1 MKNVE
6 IIPVTGLP
14 EIKEGDDLAP
24 LILETLAASG
34 VKIRDRDVLV
44 LAQKIISKAEGRILD
59 LKNVEPSPEAIDI
72 ANRDGRDPRLVEA
85 VFRESNEIVVA
96 SERALIV
103 EHRTGAVCAHAGID
117 RSNVEGDEDQVL
129 LLPQDADL
137 SARKLHEE
145 IKNVTD
151 AFVPVLIADT
161 QGRAFRRG
169 VVGVAIGCA
178 GLDPLVDLRGEEDRS
193 GRALEITILAHADE
207 IAAAASLVMG
217 QDKQGVP
224 AVLIRGLDYHEG
236 DAPARALY
244 RTKEEDLFR
253 PLSQRPST

>member
-14 EIKEGDDLAP
+14 EIKKGDALAP
-24 LILETLAASG
+24 LILNALETGG
-34 VKIRDRDVLV
+34 VKIRNRDVLV
-44 LAQKIISKAEGRILD
+44 LAQKIVSKAEGRILD
-59 LKNVEPSPEAIDI
+59 LKSVEPSQEAIDI

-85 VFRESNEIVVA
+85 VLGESNEIVVA

-103 EHRTGAVCAHAGID
+103 EHRTGAVCAHAGVD
-117 RSNVEGDEDQVL
+117 RSNLRGGEDEVL
-129 LLPQDADL
+129 LLPRDADL
-137 SARKLHEE
+137 SARKLYEE
-145 IKNVTD
+145 IKNAAN

-178 GLDPLVDLRGEEDRS
+178 GLEPLVDLRGEKDRS
-193 GRALEITILAHADE
+193 GRVLEITILAHADE
-207 IAAAASLVMG
+207 IAAAASMVMG

-224 AVLIRGLDYHEG
+224 AVLIRGLEYHEG
-236 DAPARALY
+236 DRPAQTLY

-253 PLSQRPST
+253 P

>member
-1 MKNVE
+1 MSNVE

-14 EIKEGDDLAP
+14 EIKEGDALAP
-24 LILETLAASG
+24 LILEALETG
-34 VKIRDRDVLV
+34 GMKIQDRDVLV
-44 LAQKIISKAEGRILD
+44 LAQKIVSKAEGRILD
-59 LKNVEPSPEAIDI
+59 LKSVEPSPEAFDI

-85 VFRESNEIVVA
+85 VLRESNEIVVA

-117 RSNVEGDEDQVL
+117 RSNVGGDEDHVL
-129 LLPQDADL
+129 LLPQDADA

-145 IKNVTD
+145 IQSAAGV
-151 AFVPVLIADT
+151 FVPVLIVDT

-178 GLDPLVDLRGEEDRS
+178 SLEPLVDLRGEKDRS

-224 AVLIRGLDYHEG
+224 AVLIRGLKYHAG
-236 DAPARALY
+236 DAPARTLY

-253 PLSQRPST
+253 P

>member
-14 EIKEGDDLAP
+14 EIKEGDALAT
-24 LILETLAASG
+24 LILEAIEAAG
-34 VKIRDRDVLV
+34 AKIRDRDVLV
-44 LAQKIISKAEGRILD
+44 LAQKIVSKAEGRILD
-59 LKNVEPSPEAIDI
+59 LKSVEPSQEAIEI

-85 VFRESNEIVVA
+85 VLRESNEIVVA
-96 SERALIV
+96 SERALIA

-117 RSNVEGDEDQVL
+117 RSNLRGGEDEVL
-129 LLPQDADL
+129 LLPRDADL

-145 IKNVTD
+145 IKHATD
-151 AFVPVLIADT
+151 MFVPVLIADT

-178 GLDPLVDLRGEEDRS
+178 GLEPLVDLRGEKDRS
-193 GRALEITILAHADE
+193 GRVIEITILAHADE
-207 IAAAASLVMG
+207 IAAAASMVMG

-224 AVLIRGLDYHEG
+224 AVLIRGLEYHEG
-236 DAPARALY
+236 DRSASALY

-253 PLSQRPST
+253 P

>member
-6 IIPVTGLP
+6 IIPVAGLP
-14 EIKEGDDLAP
+14 EIKSGDAIAP
-24 LILETLAASG
+24 LILEAIETGGA
-34 VKIRDRDVLV
+34 KIQDRDVLV
-44 LAQKIISKAEGRILD
+44 LAQKIVSKSEGRILD
-59 LKNVEPSPEAIDI
+59 LKSVEPSQEAIHI

-85 VFRESNEIVVA
+85 VLGESNEIVVA

-117 RSNVEGDEDQVL
+117 RSNLRGNEDEVL
-129 LLPQDADL
+129 LLPRDADA

-145 IKNVTD
+145 IQSAANT
-151 AFVPVLIADT
+151 FVPVLIADT

-178 GLDPLVDLRGEEDRS
+178 GLEPLVDLRGEKDRS
-193 GRALEITILAHADE
+193 GRVLEITILAHADE
-207 IAAAASLVMG
+207 IAAAASMVMG

-224 AVLIRGLDYHEG
+224 AVLIRGLAYHEG
-236 DAPARALY
+236 NAPASALY

-253 PLSQRPST
+253 P

>member
-1 MKNVE
+1 MKTVE

-14 EIKEGDDLAP
+14 EIREGDALAP
-24 LILETLAASG
+24 LILEAIEAG
-34 VKIRDRDVLV
+34 GAKIQNRDILV
-44 LAQKIISKAEGRILD
+44 LAQKIVSKAEGRILD
-59 LKNVEPSPEAIDI
+59 LKSVEPSQEALDI

-85 VFRESNEIVVA
+85 VLRESNEIVVA

-103 EHRTGAVCAHAGID
+103 EHRTGAVCAHAGVD
-117 RSNVEGDEDQVL
+117 RSNVEGGEDEVL
-129 LLPQDADL
+129 LLPRDADA

-145 IKNVTD
+145 IKHATGM
-151 AFVPVLIADT
+151 FVPVLIADT

-178 GLDPLVDLRGEEDRS
+178 GLEPLVDLRGEKDRS
-193 GRALEITILAHADE
+193 GRMLEITILAHADE
-207 IAAAASLVMG
+207 IAAAASMVMG

-224 AVLIRGLDYHEG
+224 AVLIRGLEYHAG
-236 DAPARALY
+236 DRPAQALY

-253 PLSQRPST
+253 P

>member
-1 MKNVE
+1 MNNVE
-6 IIPVTGLP
+6 IIPVPGLP
-14 EIKEGDDLAP
+14 EIRDGDALAP
-24 LILETLAASG
+24 LILEALEAGGA
-34 VKIRDRDVLV
+34 KIRDRDVLV
-44 LAQKIISKAEGRILD
+44 LAQKIVSKSEGRILD
-59 LKNVEPSPEAIDI
+59 LKTVEPSPEALDI

-85 VFRESNEIVVA
+85 VLRESNEIVVA

-117 RSNVEGDEDQVL
+117 RSNVGGDEDQVL
-129 LLPQDADL
+129 LLPRDADA
-137 SARKLHEE
+137 SARILHEE
-145 IKNVTD
+145 IKRAAG

-178 GLDPLVDLRGEEDRS
+178 GLEPLVDLRGEKDRS
-193 GRALEITILAHADE
+193 GRTLEITILAHADE

-224 AVLIRGLDYHEG
+224 AVLIRGLEYHEG

-253 PLSQRPST
+253 P

>member
-1 MKNVE
+1 MNSVE

-14 EIKEGDDLAP
+14 EIQEGDALAP
-24 LILETLAASG
+24 MILEAIEASG
-34 VKIRDRDVLV
+34 AKIRDRDILV
-44 LAQKIISKAEGRILD
+44 LAQKIVSKAEGRLLD
-59 LKNVEPSPEAIDI
+59 LNSVEPSREALDI

-85 VFRESNEIVVA
+85 VLRESNEIVVA

-117 RSNVEGDEDQVL
+117 RSNVKGGKDWVL
-129 LLPQDADL
+129 LLPRDADL

-145 IKNVTD
+145 VKRTTN

-178 GLDPLVDLRGEEDRS
+178 GLEPLVDLRGEKDRT
-193 GRALEITILAHADE
+193 GRMLEITILAHADE

-217 QDKQGVP
+217 QDKQGIP

-236 DAPARALY
+236 NTPARALY

-253 PLSQRPST
+253 P

>member
-1 MKNVE
+1 MNSVE

-14 EIKEGDDLAP
+14 EIQEGDALAP
-24 LILETLAASG
+24 MILEAIEASG
-34 VKIRDRDVLV
+34 AKIRDRDILV
-44 LAQKIISKAEGRILD
+44 LAQKIVSKAEGRLLD
-59 LKNVEPSPEAIDI
+59 LNSVEPSREALDI

-85 VFRESNEIVVA
+85 VLRESNEIVVA

-117 RSNVEGDEDQVL
+117 RSNVKGGKDRVL
-129 LLPQDADL
+129 LLPRDADL

-145 IKNVTD
+145 VKRTTN

-178 GLDPLVDLRGEEDRS
+178 GLEPLVDLRGEKDRT
-193 GRALEITILAHADE
+193 GRMLEITILAHADE

-217 QDKQGVP
+217 QDKQGIP

-236 DAPARALY
+236 NTPARALY

-253 PLSQRPST
+253 P

>member
-6 IIPVTGLP
+6 IIPVAGLP
-14 EIKEGDDLAP
+14 EIKEGDALAP
-24 LILETLAASG
+24 LILNALETGG
-34 VKIRDRDVLV
+34 VRIRDRDVLV
-44 LAQKIISKAEGRILD
+44 LAQKIVSKAEGRVLD
-59 LKNVEPSPEAIDI
+59 LKSVEPSQEALEI
-72 ANRDGRDPRLVEA
+72 ADRDGRDPRLVEA
-85 VFRESNEIVVA
+85 VLRESNEIVVA
-96 SERALIV
+96 SERALIA
-103 EHRTGAVCAHAGID
+103 EHRSGAVCAHAGID
-117 RSNVEGDEDQVL
+117 RSNLRGSEDEAL
-129 LLPQDADL
+129 LLPRDADL

-145 IKNVTD
+145 IQSAAN

-178 GLDPLVDLRGEEDRS
+178 GLEPLVDLRGEKDRS
-193 GRALEITILAHADE
+193 GRTLEITILAHADE

-224 AVLIRGLDYHEG
+224 AVLIRGLKYHEG
-236 DAPARALY
+236 DRPAQTLY

-253 PLSQRPST
+253 P

>member
-1 MKNVE
+1 MNSVE

-14 EIKEGDDLAP
+14 EIKEGDALAH
-24 LILETLAASG
+24 LILNALEADG
-34 VKIRDRDVLV
+34 VKIQDRDILV
-44 LAQKIISKAEGRILD
+44 LAQKIISKAEGRVLD
-59 LKNVEPSPEAIDI
+59 LKSIEPSREALEI

-85 VFRESNEIVVA
+85 VLGESNEIVAA

-103 EHRTGAVCAHAGID
+103 EHRSGAVCAHAGID
-117 RSNVEGDEDQVL
+117 RSNLRGGKDEVL
-129 LLPQDADL
+129 LLPRDADL
-137 SARKLHEE
+137 SARELHQEM
-145 IKNVTD
+145 KSAAN

-178 GLDPLVDLRGEEDRS
+178 GLEPLVDLRGEKDRS
-193 GRALEITILAHADE
+193 GRMLEITILAHADE

-236 DAPARALY
+236 NAPARSLY
-244 RTKEEDLFR
+244 RKKEEDLFR
-253 PLSQRPST
+253 P

>member
-6 IIPVTGLP
+6 IIPVPGMP
-14 EIKEGDDLAP
+14 EIRAGDDLVP
-24 LILETLAASG
+24 LILKAIDAG
-34 VKIRDRDVLV
+34 GGKIQDRDVLV
-44 LAQKIISKAEGRILD
+44 LAQKIVSKAEGRTLD
-59 LKNVEPSPEAIDI
+59 LKRIQTSQEAIDI
-72 ANRDGRDPRLVEA
+72 AIRDGRDPRLVEA
-85 VFRESNEIVVA
+85 VMRESNEIVVA

-117 RSNVEGDEDQVL
+117 RSNVGGDADCVL
-129 LLPQDADL
+129 LLPEDADL

-145 IKNVTD
+145 IKRTAN
-151 AFVPVLIADT
+151 AFVPVIIADT

-178 GLDPLVDLRGEEDRS
+178 GLDPLVDLRGEKDRT
-193 GRALEITILAHADE
+193 GRVLEITILAHADE
-207 IAAAASLVMG
+207 IAAAASLAMG

-224 AVLIRGLDYHEG
+224 AVLIRGLAYHEG
-236 DAPARALY
+236 DRPARTLY

-253 PLSQRPST
+253 R